1 MHLADLFYTE
11 SPLTFIVP
19 IPFFNVLNGGVH
31 SGTQMAFQEFMLAS
45 IGASSFHEAV

>member
-11 SPLTFIVP
+11 SPLTFIMP

-31 SGTQMAFQEFMLAS
+31 SGNQEEEEEEDLY
-45 IGASSFHEAV
+45 GSFE